1 MAHILV
7 YLQRTPAGLH
17 PASAVALCRARD
29 IASDRGASIT
39 AMGSGDAGAI
49 DRGIA
54 AAAGRFG
61 ADVLV
66 FGGPKG
72 LRALYEQLNPVHV
85 LVPWT
90 DEGLAAAEGLPSG
103 PATARWLTTRQ
114 PAWGGADAVT
124 AVVAGTMPWH
134 AQTEVLEAEYHA
146 DVDEVQQPSWVT
158 ETSASQG
165 EDETAPVFAVLGRGP
180 VRYVSARSP
189 DADTTSAL
197 ARIGAHAATLDDPAL
212 ATTAGTVLWL
222 SAEPIPAALTERP
235 VSVRLVVLPGEHT
248 GLHPSWRAA
257 DWVLAGPR
265 PAALGTILD
274 SPWATAHG
282 PRGHDA

>member
-7 YLQRTPAGLH
+7 YLQRTPSGLH

-29 IASDRGASIT
+29 IGSDRGASIT
-39 AMGSGDAGAI
+39 AMCSGDAGAL

-66 FGGPKG
+66 FGGPHG
-72 LRALYEQLNPVHV
+72 LESLFEQLHPVHV

-90 DEGLAAAEGLPSG
+90 DEGMTASEGLPSG
-103 PATARWLTTRQ
+103 PATPRWLTTRQ

-134 AQTEVLEAEYHA
+134 ALGETLVAEYQA
-146 DVDEVQQPSWVT
+146 EVDEVQQPSWVA
-158 ETSASQG
+158 EISVAYAEGSP
-165 EDETAPVFAVLGRGP
+165 PVFAVGGRGP
-180 VRYVSARSP
+180 VCFLAARPP
-189 DADTTSAL
+189 DADTQSAL
-197 ARIGAHAATLDDPAL
+197 ARLGAHGSASDGAAVSEG
-212 ATTAGTVLWL
+212 AGTVLWL
-222 SAEPIPAALTERP
+222 SAEPVPPVLAQRPA
-235 VSVRLVVLPGEHT
+235 SVRLVVLPGEHAS
-248 GLHPSWRAA
+248 LHPSWRAA

-265 PAALGTILD
+265 AAALGTILD
-274 SPWATAHG
+274 SPWMPLHG
-282 PRGHDA
+282 

>member
-7 YLQRTPAGLH
+7 YLQRTPGGLH

-29 IASDRGASIT
+29 IGSDRGASIT
-39 AMGSGDAGAI
+39 ALCSGDAGAL

-66 FGGPKG
+66 FGGPHG
-72 LRALYEQLNPVHV
+72 LRSLYEQLNPVHV

-90 DEGLAAAEGLPSG
+90 DEGLSVSGDLPSG
-103 PATARWLTTRQ
+103 PAVPRWLTTRQ

-134 AQTEVLEAEYHA
+134 SLGETLEAEYQSE
-146 DVDEVQQPSWVT
+146 VDEVKQPSWVA
-158 ETSASQG
+158 ETSAAVAESSP
-165 EDETAPVFAVLGRGP
+165 PVFAVGGRGP
-180 VRYVSARSP
+180 IRFMAARPP
-189 DADTTSAL
+189 DGDTQAAL
-197 ARIGAHAATLDDPAL
+197 ARLGAQPSASDDPAS
-212 ATTAGTVLWL
+212 AWDGAGTVLWL
-222 SAEPIPAALTERP
+222 SAEAVPQGLVDRP
-235 VSVRLVVLPGEHT
+235 VSVRLVVLPGEHS

-257 DWVLAGPR
+257 DWVLSGPR
-265 PAALGTILD
+265 VTALGTILE
-274 SPWATAHG
+274 SPWA
-282 PRGHDA
+282 PRHE

>member
-7 YLQRTPAGLH
+7 YLQRTPGGLH

-29 IASDRGASIT
+29 IGSDRGASIT
-39 AMGSGDAGAI
+39 AMCSGDAGAL

-54 AAAGRFG
+54 VAAGRFG

-72 LRALYEQLNPVHV
+72 LRSLFDQLNPVHV

-103 PATARWLTTRQ
+103 PAVPRWLTTRQ

-134 AQTEVLEAEYHA
+134 ALGETLEAEYQA
-146 DVDEVQQPSWVT
+146 EVDEVQQARWVP
-158 ETSASQG
+158 ELSAVYAEG
-165 EDETAPVFAVLGRGP
+165 APPVFTVGGRGP
-180 VRYVSARSP
+180 VRYMAARTP
-189 DADTTSAL
+189 DGDTQAAL
-197 ARIGAHAATLDDPAL
+197 SRLGAQSSSGDDVG
-212 ATTAGTVLWL
+212 TAGTVLWL
-222 SAEPIPAALTERP
+222 STEEVPPVLAQRP
-235 VSVRLVVLPGEHT
+235 VDVRLVVLPGEHA

-257 DWVLAGPR
+257 DWVLSGPR
-265 PAALGTILD
+265 AAALGMILD
-274 SPWATAHG
+274 SPWAPSG
-282 PRGHDA
+282 PPE

>member
-7 YLQRTPAGLH
+7 YLQRTPGGIH

-29 IASDRGASIT
+29 IGSDRGASIT
-39 AMGSGDAGAI
+39 ALCRGDAGAL

-72 LRALYEQLNPVHV
+72 LRALYDQLNPVHV

-90 DEGLAAAEGLPSG
+90 DEGMAVAEGLPSG
-103 PATARWLTTRQ
+103 PATPRWLTTRQ

-134 AQTEVLEAEYHA
+134 AQAELLEAEYQT
-146 DVDEVQQPSWVT
+146 DVDEVEQPSWIS
-158 ETSASQG
+158 EAAAALADG
-165 EDETAPVFAVLGRGP
+165 AAPVFTVGGRGP
-180 VRYVSARSP
+180 VRFVAARAP
-189 DADTTSAL
+189 DGDTQSAL
-197 ARIGAHAATLDDPAL
+197 SRLGAHAASIDEA
-212 ATTAGTVLWL
+212 AAGAGTVLWM
-222 SAEPIPAALTERP
+222 SNEPVPPALAQRP
-235 VSVRLVVLPGEHT
+235 VTVRLVVLPGDHAS
-248 GLHPSWRAA
+248 LHPSWRAA

-265 PAALGTILD
+265 ASALGMLLD
-274 SPWATAHG
+274 GPWIGMGASTSTHG
-282 PRGHDA
+282 

>member
-7 YLQRTPAGLH
+7 YLQRTPGGLH

-29 IASDRGASIT
+29 IGSDRGASIT
-39 AMGSGDAGAI
+39 AVCSGDAGAL

-54 AAAGRFG
+54 VAAGRFG

-66 FGGPKG
+66 FGGPGG
-72 LRALYEQLNPVHV
+72 LRSLYEQLNPVHV

-103 PATARWLTTRQ
+103 PAVPRWLTTRQ

-134 AQTEVLEAEYHA
+134 ALGETLEAEYQA
-146 DVDEVQQPSWVT
+146 EVDEVQQASWVS
-158 ETSASQG
+158 EAAAAHAEGSP
-165 EDETAPVFAVLGRGP
+165 PVFAVGGRGP
-180 VRYVSARSP
+180 VRFMAARPP
-189 DADTTSAL
+189 DADTQSAL
-197 ARIGAHAATLDDPAL
+197 VRLGALPTSSDDPAT
-212 ATTAGTVLWL
+212 ASEGAGTLLWL
-222 SAEPIPAALTERP
+222 SAEAVPPALAERP
-235 VSVRLVVLPGEHT
+235 VSVRLVVLPGEHA

-257 DWVLAGPR
+257 DWVLSGPR
-265 PAALGTILD
+265 ATALGTILD
-274 SPWATAHG
+274 SPWAPPHE
-282 PRGHDA
+282 